1 MVGGRG
7 EGVNLEGRS
16 ESTIAAW
23 PLAAWLRTR
32 SSTLPWWTRAGFA
45 LAPPRCLL
53 CGGDGDLGA
62 VDLCGCCLGTLPF
75 APVGPA
81 APRPRVSFAPF
92 VYRDPVGSGLRALK
106 FHGDQRP
113 ARLFGTLLA
122 AAVAAGA
129 ADAPPMDAP
138 SADAAPLAALVPV
151 PLHPARHA
159 ERGFNQ
165 AAAIARH
172 AGRWLGSP
180 VRECWLVRR
189 RATRPQTGLSGAER
203 RRNLVDAFVATPAL
217 GEAVARSRRAG
228 VTFGRIALVDDVL
241 TTGATVAAARA
252 ALLAAGAPSVEVW
265 TVARALSG
273 DGRGGDAPQ
282 DARSA

>member
-7 EGVNLEGRS
+7 EGVNLEGLS

-23 PLAAWLRTR
+23 PIAAWLRTR
-32 SSTLPWWTRAGFA
+32 TSALPWWTRAGFA

-75 APVGPA
+75 APVGPD
-81 APRPRVSFAPF
+81 APRPRASFAPF
-92 VYRDPVGSGLRALK
+92 AYRDPVGSGLRALK

-122 AAVAAGA
+122 AAVGTGA
-129 ADAPPMDAP
+129 
-138 SADAAPLAALVPV
+138 ADAAPLAALVPV

-180 VRECWLVRR
+180 VRERWLVRR

-228 VTFGRIALVDDVL
+228 VAFGRIALVDDVL

-265 TVARALSG
+265 TVARALP
-273 DGRGGDAPQ
+273 GREGADQ

>member
-7 EGVNLEGRS
+7 EGVNLETHV
-16 ESTIAAW
+16 ESTIAAG
-23 PLAAWLRTR
+23 LRTR
-32 SSTLPWWTRAGFA
+32 TPTLPWWTRAGFA
-45 LAPPRCLL
+45 LVPPRCLL

-75 APVGPA
+75 ASHASYAPA
-81 APRPRVSFAPF
+81 SPRLRATFAPF
-92 VYRDPVGSGLRALK
+92 IYRDPVGSGLRALK

-122 AAVAAGA
+122 AAVAVDRAGV
-129 ADAPPMDAP
+129 
-138 SADAAPLAALVPV
+138 ADAAPVVALLPV

-172 AGRWLGSP
+172 AGRWLGLP
-180 VRECWLVRR
+180 VRERWLARR

-217 GEAVARSRRAG
+217 REAVARSCRAEG
-228 VTFGRIALVDDVL
+228 AFGRIALVDDVL

-252 ALLAAGAPSVEVW
+252 ALLAAGVPTVEVW
-265 TVARALSG
+265 TVARALP
-273 DGRGGDAPQ
+273 GREGADQ

>member
-7 EGVNLEGRS
+7 EGVNLEARL

-23 PLAAWLRTR
+23 LRARTAA
-32 SSTLPWWTRAGFA
+32 LPWWTRASFA
-45 LAPPRCLL
+45 LSPPRCLL

-75 APVGPA
+75 ASHASYAPA
-81 APRPRVSFAPF
+81 SPRLRATFAPF
-92 VYRDPVGSGLRALK
+92 IYRDPVGSGLRALK

-113 ARLFGTLLA
+113 ARLLGTLLA
-122 AAVAAGA
+122 AAAAAAAGA
-129 ADAPPMDAP
+129 GAAAAP
-138 SADAAPLAALVPV
+138 SADAAPVLALVPV

-172 AGRWLGSP
+172 AGRWLGLP
-180 VRECWLVRR
+180 VRERWLARR

-217 GEAVARSRRAG
+217 REAVARSRRADDAL
-228 VTFGRIALVDDVL
+228 GRIALVDDVL

-252 ALLAAGAPSVEVW
+252 ALLAAGVPSVEVW
-265 TVARALSG
+265 TVARALPGGEG
-273 DGRGGDAPQ
+273 DGVAPQ

>member
-23 PLAAWLRTR
+23 LRTR
-32 SSTLPWWTRAGFA
+32 SSALPWWTRAGFA

-62 VDLCGCCLGTLPF
+62 VDLCACCLGTLPF
-75 APVGPA
+75 APVA
-81 APRPRVSFAPF
+81 APVGPQAPPRASFAPF

-122 AAVAAGA
+122 AAVGTGA
-129 ADAPPMDAP
+129 ADAPPVDAS
-138 SADAAPLAALVPV
+138 SAVAASLAALVPV

-180 VRECWLVRR
+180 VRERWLVRR

-228 VTFGRIALVDDVL
+228 VAFGRIALVDDVL

-265 TVARALSG
+265 TVARALPG
-273 DGRGGDAPQ
+273 DERGGDAPQ